1 LRHPHSFAYLYY
13 KFMTRVKRGVT
24 ASKRRKKTLKL
35 AKGFKWRRKSHYRA
49 AKEALFKAGKYAYRD
64 RRTKKRV
71 MRKLWIT
78 RLNNALRLNGL
89 KYSLFIKTLKD
100 KKIDLDRKV
109 LSQIAVENPK
119 VFKKFVETINPHTK
133 S

>member
-1 LRHPHSFAYLYY
+1 
-13 KFMTRVKRGVT
+13 MTRVKRGVT

-35 AKGFKWRRKSHYRA
+35 TKGFKWRRKSHYRA
-49 AKEALFKAGKYAYRD
+49 AKEALLKAGKYAYRD
-64 RRTKKRV
+64 RRAKKRV

-109 LSQIAVENPK
+109 LSQMAVENPK
-119 VFKKFVETINPHTK
+119 VFKKFIETIK
-133 S
+133 K